1 MLVSGGK
8 LIAIDNVQHG
18 DTLKGDGVFNPLQ
31 VDTNKIAEVSS
42 VNKVSSDLT
51 ETIRST
57 SSTLNDKIDSVS
69 SVVSGKQDKLTFQ
82 YAHDEITAINS
93 SAIAGGNKVDL
104 KSSDNSVNISKSTS
118 PDTGVTTYDL
128 TVSAEPVISPVIVE
142 GNNGLS
148 AGTGTSAGKTVFTVG
163 IDTTT
168 KTNIDKIPTITAA
181 ITALSSNKADKN
193 SVYQKNE
200 TSSKDELT
208 TEFAKYQQKGDY
220 YSATNPSGFINKYS
234 ADGLYQPK
242 GNYLSSNALNNLS
255 SNWEKTYTAVTNNSG
270 NWNSVYTTVSTNSG
284 NWNEIS
290 SVSGIRNELKTFS
303 AVVINKKDDPT
314 IDYVVPAQTSA
325 SVFKLVEKPNNYV
338 TLDTNN
344 NQILIGVTGLQPA
357 GDYVTNTEFVEY
369 KNSAKSAL
377 DLKQDIAGMT
387 AYATSSWVT
396 LNFLPID
403 AINSITGLSGKWD
416 AASDEVTSHSANW
429 NSVYNTVT
437 ATSSNWNDVSAKL
450 DKDDFE
456 AWSAQTEDWDVTH
469 YSGEEPIV
477 VDNHKIKLTAEYLT
491 ADALDE
497 LSGKWQDASEY
508 IIENSADFR
517 SVYETVETFSGDW
530 NEVSSN
536 SAKIDSLSS
545 ELKIASG
552 YIEEQIEDL
561 SGYIENINDDIDTI
575 SAEVDKKLDID
586 DYHELTAG
594 DNIDITNYVIS
605 SKNWLPEIE
614 EASAN
619 AVTTVEG
626 KFGLN
631 DGGEI
636 TSYNSTAFANDKYQA
651 GYGLDLDDNTFSVS
665 AGMFA
670 LSADVYNKD
679 EVDEKIAK
687 FGGYT
692 TANADASGYPSVVD
706 PSNKLIYLVKMG
718 ELPTSSDNYK
728 EWIYSIDTSVEPAT
742 GKWECVGET
751 TLDLSPYLKI
761 ADAAETYQLK
771 GDYVTSS
778 TEVISANKN
787 YALTNDGTNVKWVEL
802 EDNDTTYTAG
812 KNIVISGNNNEI
824 SVSGLFNTTLT
835 SEDYSVGITATT
847 DASGNIQYN
856 LGVNTVPDISGVSGI
871 SAYYDS
877 ETDKYIVCLDDYNDI
892 GFAKFRSNA
901 NTFTTSATVTGYV
914 QELNVNPTK
923 ITLEDDQILLK
934 TGFYHID
941 VQLDFNITTVENYY
955 YDVLIKSIPGAA
967 SITQMIDASYEHKE
981 TVDLSFDIRIAEDDT
996 PIGINVENFKEN
1008 ETFAITNLNIHE
1020 IVSMPSQIQGGA
1032 GEYQAGEAIDLT
1044 NNTVSVKYNTASGIA
1059 VDSTTNQLYIKLGE
1073 GLKFDTEGAAEG
1085 SLSLSNI
1092 AQDVIDTVETI
1103 SNDLDEKVTSN
1114 FPPAMISKTDCDIA
1128 AYRNAGS
1135 LYGNLFNVS
1144 INSVIEVDRTQ
1155 LGFYIYQVD
1164 HDKNV
1169 IFGLY
1174 EYQPDYPRYNNEDP
1188 VQGISGYGRT
1198 VPLCDTGVITIPAG
1212 TTGFCEYP
1220 IKNLNN
1226 TIGGDNPETRPALKS
1241 SCMYYATIFLG
1252 SDMSEGGLCLAG
1264 VPNGYA
1270 PQFNQIKPG
1279 LNVYQDNFN
1288 LTLNDAAYSAKISFN
1303 DFGFGWKYT
1312 NYPNHYTQQDTTSA
1326 ALSYQEKADGH
1337 RFYMQIRNKP
1347 KTRN

>member
-1 MLVSGGK
+1 MLISGGK
-8 LIAIDNVQHG
+8 VLAIDKVNN
-18 DTLKGDGVFNPLQ
+18 DNKTLKGDGVFNPLE
-31 VDTNKIAEVSS
+31 VNTNVIAEVSALSS
-42 VNKVSSDLT
+42 VSA
-51 ETIRST
+51 
-57 SSTLNDKIDSVS
+57 TLSGKINSVS
-69 SVVSGKQDKLTFQ
+69 SKVDTISSKVDTISSALSGKQDKLNFK
-82 YAHDEITAINS
+82 YNVNGEISAINN
-93 SAIAGGNKVDL
+93 SAIAGGNKVEL
-104 KSSDNSVNISKSTS
+104 SSSNESILITSTAQPDGSVK
-118 PDTGVTTYDL
+118 YDL
-128 TVSAEPVISPVIVE
+128 VANIDPVINPTIVSGE
-142 GNNGLS
+142 NGLS
-148 AGTGTSAGKTVFTVG
+148 ARKVENGNY
-163 IDTTT
+163 TTYYLG
-168 KTNIDKIPTITAA
+168 
-181 ITALSSNKADKN
+181 LSSNYISAISSVSGKLDK
-193 SVYQKNE
+193 SFSSTVYPKTE
-200 TSSKDELT
+200 TSSNSQLT
-208 TEFAKYQQKGDY
+208 TEFAKYQ
-220 YSATNPSGFINKYS
+220 
-234 ADGLYQPK
+234 PK
-242 GNYLSSNALNNLS
+242 GNYYSASNPSSFINKSSADDLYQPLGNYLTANALNDLSGNWQNTFTAVTSTS
-255 SNWEKTYTAVTNNSG
+255 SNWDSVYNSVNTNSAKWNEVSAKIDGSALKNFDKIIVDVGTEDPIVIKATGSADNLSFIQGENLTFQKEGQGIKLSAKDTTYSSGNHIVISGNNNSINAVG
-270 NWNSVYTTVSTNSG
+270 LQPSG
-284 NWNEIS
+284 
-290 SVSGIRNELKTFS
+290 
-303 AVVINKKDDPT
+303 
-314 IDYVVPAQTSA
+314 DYVSATDFDEFKDQVENEFEQTSA
-325 SVFKLVEKPNNYV
+325 WVEENF
-338 TLDTNN
+338 L
-344 NQILIGVTGLQPA
+344 
-357 GDYVTNTEFVEY
+357 
-369 KNSAKSAL
+369 SANAL
-377 DLKQDIAGMT
+377 D
-387 AYATSSWVT
+387 
-396 LNFLPID
+396 N
-403 AINSITGLSGKWD
+403 LSGKWES
-416 AASDEVTSHSANW
+416 ASNIVSSHSANW
-429 NSVYNTVT
+429 
-437 ATSSNWNDVSAKL
+437 D
-450 DKDDFE
+450 
-456 AWSAQTEDWDVTH
+456 
-469 YSGEEPIV
+469 
-477 VDNHKIKLTAEYLT
+477 
-491 ADALDE
+491 
-497 LSGKWQDASEY
+497 
-508 IIENSADFR
+508 
-517 SVYETVETFSGDW
+517 SVYESVNEASGDW
-530 NEVSSN
+530 NKVSDKLNKADFEEWSATIDTAFYSAGEGLALDNHTFSISAKYLSANALNDLSGRWENAAAYTENNSANFENLSATVKSNSANWTEVSSKAN
-536 SAKIDSLSS
+536 SADLTALSSKVNDLSAELTTVSGTLKDKIDVV
-545 ELKIASG
+545 
-552 YIEEQIEDL
+552 
-561 SGYIENINDDIDTI
+561 
-575 SAEVDKKLDID
+575 SAEFEKVV
-586 DYHELTAG
+586 YTSATANWDVTTYSAG
-594 DNIDITNYVIS
+594 QNIDITNHTIS
-605 SKNWLPEIE
+605 GKDWTNTIE

-619 AVTTVEG
+619 AVTTVEN
-626 KFGLN
+626 KFN
-631 DGGEI
+631 GENNTI
-636 TSYNSTAFANDKYQA
+636 TAYGTSSFANDKYTA
-651 GYGLDLDDNTFSVS
+651 GEGLALNDHQFYVSGKYITSANETLAGKMLILKDNEWIE
-665 AGMFA
+665 MP
-670 LSADVYNKD
+670 
-679 EVDEKIAK
+679 E
-687 FGGYT
+687 FGGFT
-692 TANADASGYPSVVD
+692 TANSGEGHPDVQNPST
-706 PSNKLIYLVKMG
+706 KLIYLVKN
-718 ELPTSSDNYK
+718 SSVTGNDKYS
-728 EWIYSIDTSVEPAT
+728 EWIYTSADAQT
-742 GKWECVGET
+742 TAWECIGET
-751 TLDLSPYLKI
+751 TLDLTPYLTK
-761 ADAAETYQLK
+761 DEAANTYQPS
-771 GDYVTSS
+771 GYYVTSS
-778 TEVISANKN
+778 TNEISANKN

-812 KNIVISGNNNEI
+812 KNIVISGNDNEI
-824 SVSGLFNTTLT
+824 SVSGLYNTTLT
-835 SEDYSVGITATT
+835 SEDDSVRITSTT
-847 DASGNIQYN
+847 DASGNIKYN

-877 ETDKYIVCLDDYNDI
+877 ETDKYIVGLDEYNDI

-901 NTFTTSATVTGYV
+901 NTFTTSAAVTGYV

-923 ITLEDDQILLK
+923 ITLNNDQILLK

-981 TVDLSFDIRIAEDDT
+981 TVDLSFDIRIANDDT

-1032 GEYQAGEAIDLT
+1032 GEYQAGEAIDLS

-1174 EYQPDYPRYNNEDP
+1174 EYQPDYPRYNNGDP

-1241 SCMYYATIFLG
+1241 SCMYYATVFLG

-1312 NYPNHYTQQDTTSA
+1312 NYPNHYNSGDTTSA
-1326 ALSYQEKADGH
+1326 GLSYQEKAEGH